1 MGLPWCPSNAGD
13 MDSISGQET
22 KLPHAKRCDPCP
34 LQKKKKKTKTESPNI
49 QTLDGGCMSVW
60 DVLKPGVDGEG
71 VDTWAYGIM
80 DRPWEGEASQVVPV
94 VSLENPMHRG
104 TWWATVHRVTKIGCS

>member
-34 LQKKKKKTKTESPNI
+34 PQKKKNKNKTE
-49 QTLDGGCMSVW
+49 
-60 DVLKPGVDGEG
+60 
-71 VDTWAYGIM
+71 
-80 DRPWEGEASQVVPV
+80 R
-94 VSLENPMHRG
+94 
-104 TWWATVHRVTKIGCS
+104 